1 LKEYLMKNRLF
12 TRCIIPLLMLSC
24 IGTVAYAGNSTDGFG
39 YQATGP
45 NCTITS
51 YRTKRAGAVK
61 IPAVISFLPPRFS
74 LNPSPEVT
82 KRFKVTGIAD
92 QAFNGSDLISVTL
105 HDGIATIGA
114 LAFAGCTNLT
124 SIAIP
129 AGVTSIGNLAFDGCT
144 ALTSIDIDKN
154 NMSYS
159 SVAGVLYDKKQTSI
173 IKCPTTKKGSFTIPA
188 SVTTIADS
196 AFYDCTGLTSITI
209 PAGVTTIGDNAFS
222 SCTGLTSITIPP
234 SVTTIGRNAFFFC
247 SALKSI
253 KIPASVKN
261 IGTGAF
267 YGCPGAPPKRK

>member
-1 LKEYLMKNRLF
+1 MKTSLLKIATF
-12 TRCIIPLLMLSC
+12 TLPLLMLLC
-24 IGTVAYAGNSTDGFG
+24 MGTVASAGSTTNGFG

-51 YRTKRAGAVK
+51 YKAQKARVI
-61 IPAVISFLPPRFS
+61 IPAVIEFVPFRHR

-82 KRFKVTGIAD
+82 ETFHVTGISD
-92 QAFNGSDLISVTL
+92 QAFNGSQLESVVLPDSIT
-105 HDGIATIGA
+105 TIGA
-114 LAFAGCTNLT
+114 MAFASCTNLT

-144 ALTSIDIDKN
+144 ALTSIDVDKS

-159 SVAGVLYDKKQTSI
+159 SVAGVLYDKKQTTIS
-173 IKCPTTKKGSFTIPA
+173 KCPTSKKGAFIIPS
-188 SVTTIADS
+188 SVTTIGDG
-196 AFYDCTGLTSITI
+196 AFYDCSGLTSIKI
-209 PAGVTTIGDNAFS
+209 PAGVTTIGDSAFS

-253 KIPASVKN
+253 TIPASVTN

-267 YGCPGAPPKRK
+267 YGCPGAPAKAK

>member
-1 LKEYLMKNRLF
+1 MSLF
-12 TRCIIPLLMLSC
+12 KIATFTLSLLILPC
-24 IGTVAYAGNSTDGFG
+24 LGTVASAGNSTNGFG

-51 YRTKRAGAVK
+51 YKTKRAGAVI
-61 IPAVISFLPPRFS
+61 IPAVISFLPPRYS

-105 HDGIATIGA
+105 HDGITTIGA
-114 LAFAGCTNLT
+114 MAFAGCTNLT
-124 SIAIP
+124 SIVIP

-144 ALTSIDIDKN
+144 TLESIDIDKN

-159 SVAGVLYDKKQTSI
+159 SASGVLYDKKQTSI
-173 IKCPTTKKGSFTIPA
+173 IKCPPTKKGALTIPS
-188 SVTTIADS
+188 SVTTIADG
-196 AFYDCTGLTSITI
+196 AFYDCSELTSITI

-222 SCTGLTSITIPP
+222 SCTGLTSITIPA
-234 SVTTIGRNAFFFC
+234 SVTRIGRNAFFFC

-253 KIPASVKN
+253 TIPASVTN

-267 YGCPGAPPKRK
+267 YGCPGAPPKGPVD